1 MSDQSAQQPSSTSAG
16 RAAPPAGTLPDI
28 NAETNPF
35 ETVVHLLDQASFLT
49 MFSVP
54 ARGRPEV
61 ILSRTGSG
69 VIGMRIEESLH
80 RFSLSMDAPTRDG
93 VTTHNLIGEKLG
105 HFEHR
110 WMFAPDGFPALPG
123 REIPETVFDP
133 TRSQRFV
140 MFDSGCGFENG
151 SDGFRGFGTGRTYP
165 MHAGSQPQ
173 LFVAAV
179 GSILEGFGRFKGH
192 EGTYTYCGSLS
203 QQEGFTG
210 SVLCRVVDPQGDLRT
225 ETSLPAVE
233 VWPNPEPE
241 ISYLT
246 FRGQKRDRNQKTAY
260 SFGPDGQVA
269 GLDVHQQL
277 RQVQLDAA
285 TRGRGGPRSVMS
297 VGPVIGSMTAR
308 ILFNLLNPGA
318 PGTALSPIP
327 FQSYNEYT
335 FIDRDGYTVGSIEA
349 DGGEG
354 RTFNLQLSGAPGQQA
369 LRFGGFGP
377 IVKATGA
384 FAGMEGLMVDNSVVG
399 VAPHALSTLY
409 ILRVNDPDGKYR
421 GAFSRGQRVRI
432 VGPEK
437 TETYNIEID

>member
-1 MSDQSAQQPSSTSAG
+1 MSDQGSQQPLNAG
-16 RAAPPAGTLPDI
+16 TGAAAPPATALPDI

-35 ETVVHLLDQASFLT
+35 ELVAQLLDQASFLT

-54 ARGRPEV
+54 ARRRTEMLP
-61 ILSRTGSG
+61 SRMGSG
-69 VIGMRIEESLH
+69 VIGMKIQERLH
-80 RFSLSMDAPTRDG
+80 RFRLSMDPPTRDG
-93 VTTHNLIGEKLG
+93 VRTHNVIGEHLG
-105 HFEHR
+105 YFEHR

-123 REIPETVFDP
+123 RDIPETVFDP
-133 TRSQRFV
+133 SRSQRFV
-140 MFDSGCGFENG
+140 MFDSVCRFENG
-151 SDGFRGFGTGRTYP
+151 IDGFRGFGTGRTYP

-192 EGTYTYCGSLS
+192 EGTYTYCGNLS

-210 SVLCRVVDPQGDLRT
+210 SVLCRVVDPQGELRT
-225 ETSLPAVE
+225 ENSLPAAE
-233 VWPNPEPE
+233 VWPNPEPD
-241 ISYLT
+241 ISYLM

-260 SFGPDGQVA
+260 TFGPDGQVA
-269 GLDVHQQL
+269 GLNVHQQL
-277 RQVQLDAA
+277 RQMELDVAM
-285 TRGRGGPRSVMS
+285 RGRSGPRSMMS
-297 VGPVIGSMTAR
+297 VGPVIGSMSAR

-335 FIDRDGYTVGSIEA
+335 FTDRNGSTKGTIVA

-377 IVKATGA
+377 IVKATGT
-384 FAGMEGLMVDNSVVG
+384 FEGMEGLMIDNSVVG

-421 GAFSRGQRVRI
+421 GAMS
-432 VGPEK
+432 
-437 TETYNIEID
+437 NI